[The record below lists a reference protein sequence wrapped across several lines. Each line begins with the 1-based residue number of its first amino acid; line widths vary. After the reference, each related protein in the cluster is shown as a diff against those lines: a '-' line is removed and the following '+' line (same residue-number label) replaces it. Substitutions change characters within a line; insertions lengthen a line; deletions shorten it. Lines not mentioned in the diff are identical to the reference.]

1 MKSILILVV
10 LLWFGVPLSAAQ
22 AEPPKRSYTIDD
34 LIQTVRIS
42 ERVLLVRTGIDSFDA
57 VTAVATPKGIVMID
71 AGFTAQ
77 MTERYKKIIA
87 KELGRDDFRYVINT
101 HSHWDHTY
109 GNQVFAD
116 ATFIGHEKCRS
127 EMIEVAQDTE
137 GSLASVTRYMN
148 RKAELCKTLNPASDA
163 GKQAYM
169 GLATGSMVL
178 EDLRS
183 KNFKLILPTVSFSD
197 RLTLSLGD
205 VSFELIYF
213 GPAHTESDILVYIP
227 EEKLLFTGDLFFSG
241 GGFGAGPDTIIRQ
254 NVTRWHDVL
263 ADLLAPGKE
272 IVTIIHGHG
281 MILTR
286 QDVATAYERDIVR
299 YWQGFNEGKEPFK
312 TEHIAQIL
320 QKSGVV
326 AAVEEFRRV
335 RTAEKERWF
344 FIEGGFRTIGNALL
358 SQDKTK
364 DAVEFFKMN
373 MDLFPQSWD
382 ALNRLGDA
390 YMKDGNRVLA
400 KESYKKALALNPDN
414 ASAKEMLRKL
424 NEADKP

>member
-1 MKSILILVV
+1 MRAILRMSLVSWLGV
-10 LLWFGVPLSAAQ
+10 LLSAAQ
-22 AEPPKRSYTIDD
+22 AELPKRSYTIDD

-57 VTAVATPKGIVMID
+57 VTAVATTKGIVMID

-137 GSLASVTRYMN
+137 GSLASVTRYVN
-148 RKAELCKTLNPASDA
+148 RKADLCKTLDPASDE
-163 GKQAYM
+163 GKQAFM

-178 EDLRS
+178 EDLKS

-205 VSFELIYF
+205 VSFKLVYF

-227 EEKLLFTGDLFFSG
+227 EEKLLFTGDLFFRG
-241 GGFGAGPDTIIRQ
+241 GVFGAAPGTLTRQ
-254 NVTRWHDVL
+254 NVNRWHEVL
-263 ADLLAPGKE
+263 ADLLVPGKE

-281 MILTR
+281 MILNR
-286 QDVATAYERDIVR
+286 EDLVKAYEQNILKS
-299 YWQGFNEGKEPFK
+299 WQEFNKEK
-312 TEHIAQIL
+312 
-320 QKSGVV
+320 
-326 AAVEEFRRV
+326 
-335 RTAEKERWF
+335 
-344 FIEGGFRTIGNALL
+344 
-358 SQDKTK
+358 
-364 DAVEFFKMN
+364 
-373 MDLFPQSWD
+373 
-382 ALNRLGDA
+382 
-390 YMKDGNRVLA
+390 
-400 KESYKKALALNPDN
+400 
-414 ASAKEMLRKL
+414 
-424 NEADKP
+424 